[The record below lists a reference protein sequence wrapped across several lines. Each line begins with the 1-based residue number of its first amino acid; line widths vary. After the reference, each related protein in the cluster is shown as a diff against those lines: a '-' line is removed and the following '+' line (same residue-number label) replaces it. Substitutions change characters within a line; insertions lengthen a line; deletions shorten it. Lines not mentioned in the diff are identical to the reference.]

1 MVRNWS
7 NRSLSKERTV
17 PEERFVE
24 TAQGPARLVVR
35 RGRPARAM
43 VVLTH
48 GAGGGIDAPDLEL
61 LGRTLPAAGFSTV
74 LVELPWRVAG
84 KRLAPRP
91 AVIDECYLAVLN
103 NLRMRSPL
111 VVGGRSAGA
120 RSACRLARGV
130 GASGVLALAFP
141 LHPPGKPE
149 RSRVDELTGA
159 RLPTLVVQGGR
170 DPFGT
175 PAEFPRGT
183 VLHEVPYA
191 DHRLKLPKSAPLSR
205 EQAHRDVRA
214 AVLEWLD
221 SAVLGAPGNH
231 RG

>member
-1 MVRNWS
+1 M
-7 NRSLSKERTV
+7 
-17 PEERFVE
+17 PEERFVD
-24 TAQGPARLVVR
+24 TTQGPARLVVR

-48 GAGGGIDAPDLEL
+48 GAGGGIDAPDLEF

-159 RLPTLVVQGGR
+159 RLPTLVIQGGH
-170 DPFGT
+170 DSFGV

-183 VLHEVPYA
+183 VMHEVPYA
-191 DHRLKLPKSAPLSR
+191 DHGLKLPKSAPSTQ
-205 EQAHRDVRA
+205 EEAYRDMRGA
-214 AVLEWLD
+214 LLKWID
-221 SAVLGAPGNH
+221 STVLGGSGSHPG
-231 RG
+231 GP